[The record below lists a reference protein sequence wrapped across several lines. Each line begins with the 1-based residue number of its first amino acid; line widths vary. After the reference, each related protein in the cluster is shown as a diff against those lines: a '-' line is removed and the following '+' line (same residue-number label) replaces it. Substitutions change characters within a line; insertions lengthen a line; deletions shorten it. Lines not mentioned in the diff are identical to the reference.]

1 MRARLLEETTNYFR
15 GGDNRSEFPDI
26 ESSQLYSISTLL
38 DPRFRK
44 LGFHSEN
51 KADAAEKLLRE
62 MAADIEHNRTAES
75 INDISSSQPTDDW
88 DACMGL
94 VPDPDIVFNTNSS
107 QEEVTAF
114 LSGPVIG
121 RKSSPFTWWRNN
133 QTKFPNLACPAR
145 RFLSAPMASIASEGE
160 FKVAKRVVN
169 DRYSLKPDNVTYFHC
184 SNITC
189 E

>member
-1 MRARLLEETTNYFR
+1 
-15 GGDNRSEFPDI
+15 
-26 ESSQLYSISTLL
+26 
-38 DPRFRK
+38 
-44 LGFHSEN
+44 
-51 KADAAEKLLRE
+51 
-62 MAADIEHNRTAES
+62 
-75 INDISSSQPTDDW
+75 
-88 DACMGL
+88 MGL

-121 RKSSPFTWWRNN
+121 RKSSPFTWWKDN
-133 QTKFPNLACPAR
+133 QTKFANLAWLAR

-169 DRYSLKPDNVTYFHC
+169 DRYSLKPDNVTNFYC

-189 E
+189 EWLIMIFNWYHLTQLLSRSLKYVTGYIRSKICFSEFQGFTNTSLQFIDFKNWFKDIHEVKMT